1 MYRETEFRG
10 YGQQFRLM
18 YKEVE
23 IMEQEKEKGFKVTD
37 KRSVFQEER
46 AETPEP
52 EKTSASEAKSAEEPK
67 QQHLHQEND
76 YSPLFE
82 ANFLTLIFSLY
93 THAQISLGLV
103 PDPISQQTVKELP
116 QAKYNIDLLSILQE
130 KTKGNLTQ
138 EEEHT
143 LEQIL
148 FELRMMY
155 VDASKTR

>member
-1 MYRETEFRG
+1 
-10 YGQQFRLM
+10 
-18 YKEVE
+18 
-23 IMEQEKEKGFKVTD
+23 MEQEKEKGFKVTD
-37 KRSVFQEER
+37 KRSTFQEER
-46 AETPEP
+46 AETPETQETP
-52 EKTSASEAKSAEEPK
+52 PSQSKSPEEP
-67 QQHLHQEND
+67 QQQDFHQENA
-76 YSPLFE
+76 SIPLFE

-116 QAKYNIDLLSILQE
+116 QAKYNIDLLGILQE

-155 VDASKTR
+155 VDANKTR